1 MTKQPGGPSTLAE
14 AAVGLPVSGRGAEAT
29 VENAEASLG

>member
-1 MTKQPGGPSTLAE
+1 MTTQPGGPSTLAE
-14 AAVGLPVSGRGAEAT
+14 TAVGLPLGGRGAEAT